1 MPPAVYQAPD
11 GQKCSPFKGKRI
23 NNFDPG
29 KAGKPLQP
37 AAPLDRLLLG
47 ESSMGSTLLVD
58 FDAFTRDIL
67 PPLPPHATKLSK
79 NTLASVRR
87 TLYKK
92 FRGKIENNRPVKLR
106 EDPIA
111 EAVVDAINSIDL
123 PGGYVARL
131 SRCKAD
137 LSDDTGSK
145 VDGAL
150 YPPERDPGDSERPD
164 WTHCRLYLEFKT
176 GDISYDPWDDRPK
189 KSSEAEPS
197 SRAKVR
203 SQLTAY
209 AQNTFLYQHRTAL
222 LSLFIIGEQ
231 FRALWWDRSGVT
243 VSRKVNYIDEP
254 ESLLG
259 LIWHYVQLSDQGQGI
274 DPTATHIEE
283 NSEAFLLMDE
293 LAKPDPALDMDYL
306 EPGTEHI
313 NTEFS
318 RPSVPVG
325 TPPCS
330 AGSPTTSTSEGRPEQ
345 SSKKQV
351 HCFTD
356 PDLPEPKDD
365 GADPRVF
372 RYVREAFRDSLAPG
386 WPRYKLRVG
395 QDDRVFLV
403 AKPFFKSSS
412 MFGRVTRGYVAI
424 DPLTRR
430 FVFLKDSWR
439 PYYKGVEPEGTYLQ
453 VFSEDPD
460 MVVPTVICHGDV
472 RQQQAFNALYQEE
485 VERAIA
491 EQRIHPA
498 GPRQLSDSST
508 SVSNETM
515 TKKRRRADDD
525 DGEASSAGTTSPQ
538 PNAGTVNTISSDHSL
553 RRHMH
558 YRIAVKEVCLAFSEF
573 RTTKQLIRLMYD
585 CIATHHWA
593 YARYNLLHRDVSAGN
608 VLILPTLRMSASGRE
623 VVVWRGLL
631 TDWELAKSV
640 AEAENDRARQPERT
654 GTWQFMSVDYVDSY
668 WTRPVVVADELESFL
683 HVLLFYA
690 VRYLPNTLPDVTEF
704 VINYFDTF
712 QRQRGCER
720 RWSGH
725 AKRSAMETK
734 IIKSQSVILR
744 FLKTTGDVGNPLNT
758 LVYRLLELLGARYEV
773 LNFNQA
779 LSQKEGME
787 RGDDKAAVGN
797 ADASPDTSSEVE
809 DDVLFTNDPWDTMS
823 DAEVTETK
831 HELDAKTIELAAT
844 LETHISF
851 LRIFSAIMKKTPKD
865 GWRNTE
871 VVPKD
876 QLVDYEPRIVWIAL
890 GGSTTAGARKRPKT
904 ESVSSFAAHKVAAT
918 DSAALATTRK
928 KGKGRA

>member
-58 FDAFTRDIL
+58 LDAFTREIL

-209 AQNTFLYQHRTAL
+209 AQNTFIYQHRTAL

-243 VSRKVNYIDEP
+243 VSRKVNYIDDP

-259 LIWHYVQLSDQGQGI
+259 LIWHYVQLSDQRQGI

-313 NTEFS
+313 KTEFS

-412 MFGRVTRGYVAI
+412 MFGRATRGYVAI
-424 DPLTRR
+424 DALTRR

-439 PYYKGVEPEGTYLQ
+439 PYYEGVEPEGTYLDK
-453 VFSEDPD
+453 FSNDRH

-472 RQQQAFNALYQEE
+472 RQQQAFNALYQAE
-485 VERAIA
+485 VEKAIA
-491 EQRIHPA
+491 QKRTYPA
-498 GPRQLSDSST
+498 GPRQQPDPSTST
-508 SVSNETM
+508 SVSNEPM

-525 DGEASSAGTTSPQ
+525 DGEASPEDTTSPE
-538 PNAGTVNTISSDHSL
+538 PNARTANTISSDHSL

-585 CIATHHWA
+585 CIMTHYWA
-593 YARYNLLHRDVSAGN
+593 YTDHKLLHRDISAGN
-608 VLILPTLRMSASGRE
+608 VLILPRLGRSATGKE

-640 AEAENDRARQPERT
+640 AEAENDHARQPERT
-654 GTWQFMSVDYVDSY
+654 GTWQFMSVDYVDSN
-668 WTRPVVVADELESFL
+668 WTRPVIVADELESFL
-683 HVLLFYA
+683 HVLIFYA
-690 VRYLPNTLPDVTEF
+690 VRFIPNTLPDVAEF
-704 VINYFDTF
+704 VTHYFDTF
-712 QRQRGCER
+712 ERQRGSDR
-720 RWSGH
+720 RWCGP
-725 AKRSAMETK
+725 AKRLALVRKHINT
-734 IIKSQSVILR
+734 QGVILR
-744 FLKTTGDVGNPLNT
+744 FLKTTGDTGNPLNILIT
-758 LVYRLLELLGARYEV
+758 RLLALLGARYEV
-773 LNFNQA
+773 LSFNQA
-779 LSQKEGME
+779 LFQTN
-787 RGDDKAAVGN
+787 DKAAVGN
-797 ADASPDTSSEVE
+797 ADASPESSTEIE
-809 DDVLFTNDPWDTMS
+809 DAESSLDEPWDAMEPPPETTER
-823 DAEVTETK
+823 AE
-831 HELDAKTIELAAT
+831 LNAKTIELAAA
-844 LETHISF
+844 LETHVPF
-851 LRIFSAIMKKTPKD
+851 LQIFSAIIKTTSKEQ
-865 GWRNTE
+865 WLNTE
-871 VVPKD
+871 VVPQD
-876 QLVDYEPRIVWIAL
+876 QLVGYEPRIVWVAL
-890 GGSTTAGARKRPKT
+890 GGSTTAGTRKRPKT
-904 ESVSSFAAHKVAAT
+904 ESVSSLAAHKVAAT